1 MATKPSTKPSRKATA
16 SLSVVSPD
24 PDLAAADAAEAANP
38 DQLRIKDLLDRVAA
52 ATDQPKNKLRS
63 VVEATLSELGR
74 ALEAGEGINLPQ
86 LGKIR
91 IVNSRTEDQG
101 TIMTLKLRR
110 MQGKSD
116 KASGENEALAEVS
129 EDS

>member
-1 MATKPSTKPSRKATA
+1 MATKASTKPSRKAATT
-16 SLSVVSPD
+16 LSVVPVN
-24 PDLAAADAAEAANP
+24 PELTPADEAEAASA

-63 VVEATLSELGR
+63 IVEATLTELGK
-74 ALEAGEGINLPQ
+74 ALEAGEAINLSQ

-91 IVNSRTEDQG
+91 IVNSRSEAQG

-110 MQGKSD
+110 MAGKSD
-116 KASGENEALAEVS
+116 KSAAANEPLAEVG